1 MEALMVAS
9 FALKAVGAISQN
21 RHAQSAQNARL
32 NLANQER
39 EGALSSAKQTRE
51 SAEDVILDSQ
61 KKTIVQGEQVKSDAA
76 RLADVERASLV
87 AIAGERGQ
95 LATTTFMRQQQALN
109 YFHNIDQSRVNQ
121 SVNDSVLSLQKD
133 KEQVVADQANVINN
147 ASLNYY
153 STSVDAKLAKARAK
167 QQAFMQI
174 ASAAVSGGQKY
185 ISYKSGQSIA
195 SNKVE

>member
-9 FALKAVGAISQN
+9 FALSSVGAITQN
-21 RHAQSAQNARL
+21 KHEQAAQNARL

-39 EGALSSAKQTRE
+39 EGALSSAEQTRE
-51 SAEDVILDSQ
+51 SAEEAILDSQ

-76 RLADVERASLV
+76 RNADFQLATLLAV
-87 AIAGERGQ
+87 AGERGQ
-95 LATTTFMRQQQALN
+95 LATTSFMRQQQALN

-153 STSVDAKLAKARAK
+153 ATSVDAKLAKAAAK
-167 QQAFMQI
+167 QRAFMQI
-174 ASAAVSGGQKY
+174 ASSAVSGGQKY
-185 ISYKSGQSIA
+185 MGYQTQQRIA
-195 SNKVE
+195 SNKVT